1 MRHGAIARLFSLT
14 PSDLVAQDDH
24 VLDVAVNPII
34 PYDYTRTT
42 LPNTIKLPVSLLI
55 NKDVAIRSEFIECFE
70 NNCREQE
77 IECIGSDGQCTF
89 DCINDL
95 SCFNSKLVC
104 ADDATCHITCNG
116 QYSCLFSTLQCP
128 NNGDCFINGVSINSM
143 SSTYIYC
150 PTLNDSK
157 CNVNCDSTLSCQHV
171 LIDGRSAGEVK
182 MDCNEFNACWDM
194 KVYCPPYSTLD
205 GTKQCIISGML
216 CILALFCKTNGH

>member
-1 MRHGAIARLFSLT
+1 MFWTLLLIQLFRMLII
-14 PSDLVAQDDH
+14 H
-24 VLDVAVNPII
+24 VLLCQIF
-34 PYDYTRTT
+34 
-42 LPNTIKLPVSLLI
+42 LFVST
-55 NKDVAIRSEFIECFE
+55 DVAIRSEFIECFE

-77 IECIGSDGQCTF
+77 IECIESDGQCTF

-157 CNVNCDSTLSCQHV
+157 CNVILST
-171 LIDGRSAGEVK
+171 
-182 MDCNEFNACWDM
+182 
-194 KVYCPPYSTLD
+194 
-205 GTKQCIISGML
+205 CI
-216 CILALFCKTNGH
+216 N